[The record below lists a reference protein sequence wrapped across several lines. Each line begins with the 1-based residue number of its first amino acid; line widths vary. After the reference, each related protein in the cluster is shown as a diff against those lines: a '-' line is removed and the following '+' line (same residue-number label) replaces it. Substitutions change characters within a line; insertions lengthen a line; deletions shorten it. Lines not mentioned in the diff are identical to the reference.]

1 MSNKVR
7 LKGQFRQY
15 FRWLLYLNIFWVVIT
30 AFMFCV
36 NFKAGLVLSIATF
49 IFILICGGISF
60 RYSRSIGKTL
70 AEFGADFSQIQRQM
84 IHELD
89 IPYSL
94 LDTKGNI
101 LWTNDAMNKLLK
113 EEKVRNKYVAGLFPE
128 IKFDELDLSEGVAEV
143 NITFEE
149 KEYKVVFK
157 EFKIKDGTE
166 ESELAE
172 EIEDNADFINMY
184 VFDETEVKLL
194 KKQNTDEKLVTGL
207 IYIDNYDEA
216 LQNVE
221 DVRRTMIFA
230 LVERKINKYI
240 TSMDGIVKKLENDKY
255 FIAVKAKFVSKM
267 QSNKF
272 SLLDDVKTVNMG
284 NDLPITISIGL
295 GMGADTYQK
304 NCENS
309 RAAMD
314 MALGRG
320 GDQAVI
326 KDGGKIYYYGG
337 KTKSVEKNTRVK
349 ARVKAQALRE
359 LILTRDNIMVMG
371 HKVGDMDSFGASIG
385 IYRAAKAL
393 NRNVHIVI
401 NEMNSTA
408 RQMFDRFGVDSGYEE
423 DLFISSEQALEIVT
437 KNTLLVVVDVNRP
450 SYTECPELC
459 KKTQSIV
466 VLDHHRQNAEVF
478 DNAMLSYIEPYAS
491 SACEMVAEIVQY
503 IEDDVKLK
511 QQEADAMY
519 GGITIDTN
527 NFTNRTGVRT
537 FEAAAFL
544 RRNGADVTRVRKMFR
559 DDMADYKAKA
569 TAIQRAEVFKD
580 QFAITSCPSEGI
592 KMPTV
597 VGSQAANELL
607 NIKGVKASFVCTP
620 YNEQIYISARSI
632 DEINVQLIME
642 RLGGGGHINLAG
654 AQLKGCTC
662 DEAKEL
668 LKETLNGMIEEGD
681 L

>member
-1 MSNKVR
+1 MNNKVK
-7 LKGQFRQY
+7 LKGQFKQY
-15 FRWLLYLNIFWVVIT
+15 LKWPLYLTVFWIMVTVLI
-30 AFMFCV
+30 FCV
-36 NFKAGLVLSIATF
+36 DVRSGVVVLASTVVFAVIGVLIYFYHSPVIA
-49 IFILICGGISF
+49 
-60 RYSRSIGKTL
+60 KNL

-94 LDTKGNI
+94 LDTKGKI
-101 LWTNDAMNKLLK
+101 LWTNDAMNRLLDEEKARNKSVTNVFPDITTDNLDLK
-113 EEKVRNKYVAGLFPE
+113 EGNK
-128 IKFDELDLSEGVAEV
+128 EL
-143 NITFEE
+143 NI
-149 KEYKVVFK
+149 VFNDRDYRIVLK
-157 EFKIKDGTE
+157 EFKLKDVMSDNGI
-166 ESELAE
+166 AE
-172 EIEDNADFINMY
+172 TIDENADFINMY
-184 VFDETEVKLL
+184 MFDETDIRML
-194 KKQNTDEKLVTGL
+194 KKQNSEEKLVTGL

-240 TSMDGIVKKLENDKY
+240 SSMDGIVRKLENDKY
-255 FIAVKAKFVSKM
+255 FMAVKAKYVAKM

-272 SLLDDVKTVNMG
+272 ALLDDVKTVNMG

-295 GMGADTYQK
+295 GMGADTYLK

-359 LILTRDNIMVMG
+359 LMLTRDTILVMG
-371 HKVGDMDSFGASIG
+371 HKVGDMDSFGASVG
-385 IYRAAKAL
+385 IYRAAKTL
-393 NRNVHIVI
+393 DRNVHIVI

-408 RQMFDRFGVDSGYEE
+408 KQMFDRFGPNNGYEE
-423 DLFISSEQALEIVT
+423 DLFVSGEQALEIIT
-437 KNTLLVVVDVNRP
+437 KNTLLIVVDVNRP

-466 VLDHHRQNAEVF
+466 VLDHHRQNTEVF
-478 DNAMLSYIEPYAS
+478 ENALLSYIEPYAS

-503 IEDDVKLK
+503 IEDNVKLK

-569 TAIQRAEVFKD
+569 SAIQRAEVYKE
-580 QFAITSCPSEGI
+580 QYAITTCPSENI
-592 KMPTV
+592 NMPTV

-607 NIKGVKASFVCTP
+607 NIKGIKASFVCTA
-620 YNEQIYISARSI
+620 YNDQIYISARSI
-632 DEINVQLIME
+632 DEVNVQLIME

-654 AQLKGCTC
+654 AQLRGCTC

>member
-1 MSNKVR
+1 MDNKGN
-7 LKGQFRQY
+7 LKGQIRQY
-15 FRWLLYLNIFWVVIT
+15 LRVPLYHSIFWLIIT
-30 AFMFCV
+30 VLLFLI
-36 NFKAGLVLSIATF
+36 NIKAGIVVLIAAVIYIVLSVGVYIYNSA
-49 IFILICGGISF
+49 
-60 RYSRSIGKTL
+60 SIGRNL
-70 AEFGADFSQIQRQM
+70 AEYGADFSQIQRQM
-84 IHELD
+84 IRKLD
-89 IPYSL
+89 IPYAL
-94 LDTKGNI
+94 LDTKGKI
-101 LWTNDAMNKLLK
+101 MWINDAMDKLLDM
-113 EEKVRNKYVAGLFPE
+113 EGSRNKNVTSIFPE
-128 IKFDELDLSEGVAEV
+128 IVLDKLKLSESESELEV
-143 NITFEE
+143 NYNERS
-149 KEYKVVFK
+149 YRVVFK
-157 EFKIKDGTE
+157 EFKLRDVISDE
-166 ESELAE
+166 NIS
-172 EIEDNADFINMY
+172 DNADFINMY
-184 VFDETEVKLL
+184 MFDETEVRTL
-194 KKQNTDEKLVTGL
+194 KKQNIEERLVTGL

-240 TSMDGIVKKLENDKY
+240 SSMDGIVKKLENDKY
-255 FIAVKAKFVSKM
+255 FMAVKAKYVSKM

-272 SLLDDVKTVNMG
+272 ELLDDVKTVNMG

-295 GMGADTYQK
+295 GMGADTYLK
-304 NCENS
+304 NCENA

-359 LILTRDNIMVMG
+359 LMLTRDTIFVMG

-385 IYRAAKAL
+385 IYRTAKTL
-393 NRNVHIVI
+393 DKKVHIVI

-408 RQMFDRFGVDSGYEE
+408 RQMFKRFGADSGYEE
-423 DLFISSEQALEIVT
+423 DLFISSEEALEKVT
-437 KNTLLVVVDVNRP
+437 KNTLLIVVDVNRP
-450 SYTECPELC
+450 SYAECPELC

-466 VLDHHRQNAEVF
+466 VLDHHRQNTEVF
-478 DNAMLSYIEPYAS
+478 ENALLSYIEPYAS
-491 SACEMVAEIVQY
+491 SACEMVTEIVQY
-503 IEDDVKLK
+503 IEDNVKLK

-559 DDMADYKAKA
+559 DDMEDYKAKA
-569 TAIQRAEVFKD
+569 IAIQQAEVFKE
-580 QFAITSCPSEGI
+580 QFVLSICPAEGI
-592 KMPTV
+592 SMPTV
-597 VGSQAANELL
+597 VGSQVANELL
-607 NIKGVKASFVCTP
+607 NIKGIKASFVCTP
-620 YNEQIYISARSI
+620 YNDQIYISARSI
-632 DEINVQLIME
+632 DEVNVQLIME
-642 RLGGGGHINLAG
+642 KLGGGGHINLAG

-662 DEAKEL
+662 EEAKEL
-668 LKETLNGMIEEGD
+668 LKETLKGMIEEGD
-681 L
+681 I

>member
-1 MSNKVR
+1 MNNKVK
-7 LKGQFRQY
+7 LKGQFRQVLK
-15 FRWLLYLNIFWVVIT
+15 WPLYLTIFWVLVT
-30 AFMFCV
+30 A
-36 NFKAGLVLSIATF
+36 LVLFIDVKSGAVMVAATVVFAIIGTLIYFYQSPSIAK
-49 IFILICGGISF
+49 S
-60 RYSRSIGKTL
+60 L

-89 IPYSL
+89 VPYSL
-94 LDTKGNI
+94 LDTKGKI
-101 LWTNDAMNKLLK
+101 LWTNDAMNKLLDEQK
-113 EEKVRNKYVAGLFPE
+113 ARNKNLTSVFPE
-128 IKFDELDLSEGVAEV
+128 ITLENLHLSEENREFNV
-143 NITFEE
+143 TFSERD
-149 KEYKVVFK
+149 YRVVLK
-157 EFKIKDGTE
+157 EFKLNGAMVDNDIAETVDKD
-166 ESELAE
+166 
-172 EIEDNADFINMY
+172 ADFISMY
-184 VFDETEVKLL
+184 MFDETDIRVL
-194 KKQNTDEKLVTGL
+194 KKQNSEEKLVTGL

-240 TSMDGIVKKLENDKY
+240 SSMDGIVRKLENDKY
-255 FIAVKAKFVSKM
+255 FIAVKAKYVSKM

-272 SLLDDVKTVNMG
+272 ALLDDVKTVNMG

-295 GMGADTYQK
+295 GMGADTYLK
-304 NCENS
+304 NCENA

-326 KDGGKIYYYGG
+326 KDAGKIYYYGG
-337 KTKSVEKNTRVK
+337 KTKTVEKNTRVK

-359 LILTRDNIMVMG
+359 LMLTRDTILVMG
-371 HKVGDMDSFGASIG
+371 HKVGDMDSFGASVG
-385 IYRAAKAL
+385 IYRVAKAL
-393 NRNVHIVI
+393 DKKVHIVI

-408 RQMFDRFGVDSGYEE
+408 RQMFARFDAGNGYEE

-437 KNTLLVVVDVNRP
+437 KNTLLIVVDVNRP

-466 VLDHHRQNAEVF
+466 VLDHHRRNTEVF
-478 DNAMLSYIEPYAS
+478 ENALLSYIEPYAS

-503 IEDDVKLK
+503 IEDNVKLK

-519 GGITIDTN
+519 GGITVDTN

-569 TAIQRAEVFKD
+569 AAIQEAEVYKE
-580 QFAITSCPSEGI
+580 QYAITTCPSENI
-592 KMPTV
+592 NMPTV

-607 NIKGVKASFVCTP
+607 NIKGIKASFVCTA
-620 YNEQIYISARSI
+620 YDDQIYISARSI
-632 DEINVQLIME
+632 DEVNVQLIME
-642 RLGGGGHINLAG
+642 RLGGGGHMNLAG

-662 DEAKEL
+662 EEAREL

>member
-1 MSNKVR
+1 MDNKGN
-7 LKGQFRQY
+7 LKGQIRQY
-15 FRWLLYLNIFWVVIT
+15 LRCPLYLSIFWVLIT
-30 AFMFCV
+30 VSLFFV
-36 NFKAGLVLSIATF
+36 DIKAGVVMLIATIIYFAIGVGLYVYHSPSIA
-49 IFILICGGISF
+49 
-60 RYSRSIGKTL
+60 KNL
-70 AEFGADFSQIQRQM
+70 AEYGADFSQIQRQM

-89 IPYSL
+89 VPYSL
-94 LDTKGNI
+94 LDTKGKI
-101 LWTNDAMNKLLK
+101 MWTNDAMNKLLDM
-113 EEKVRNKYVAGLFPE
+113 ESSRNKNVMSVFPE
-128 IKFDELDLSEGVAEV
+128 IVLDELDLTEGESELEV
-143 NITFEE
+143 NFNERN
-149 KEYKVVFK
+149 YRVVFK
-157 EFKIKDGTE
+157 EFKLRDVISD
-166 ESELAE
+166 
-172 EIEDNADFINMY
+172 EDIPDSADKNADFFNMY
-184 VFDETEVKLL
+184 MFDETEVRTL
-194 KKQNTDEKLVTGL
+194 KRQNIEERLVTGL

-240 TSMDGIVKKLENDKY
+240 SSMDGIVRKLENDKY
-255 FIAVKAKFVSKM
+255 FIAVKAKYVSKM

-272 SLLDDVKTVNMG
+272 ELLDDVKTVNMG

-295 GMGADTYQK
+295 GMGADTYLK
-304 NCENS
+304 NCENA

-359 LILTRDNIMVMG
+359 LMLTRDAILVMG
-371 HKVGDMDSFGASIG
+371 HKVGDMDSFGASVG
-385 IYRAAKAL
+385 IYRAAKTL
-393 NRNVHIVI
+393 DKKVHIVI

-408 RQMFDRFGVDSGYEE
+408 RQMFNRFGTDSGYEE
-423 DLFISSEQALEIVT
+423 DLFISSEEALEIVT

-466 VLDHHRQNAEVF
+466 VLDHHRQNTEVF
-478 DNAMLSYIEPYAS
+478 ENALLSYIEPYAS

-503 IEDDVKLK
+503 IEDNVKLK

-559 DDMADYKAKA
+559 DDMEDYKAKA
-569 TAIQRAEVFKD
+569 VAIQQAEVFKE
-580 QFAITSCPSEGI
+580 QFALSICPAEGI
-592 KMPTV
+592 SMPTV
-597 VGSQAANELL
+597 VGSQVANELL
-607 NIKGVKASFVCTP
+607 NIKGIKASFVCTP
-620 YNEQIYISARSI
+620 YNDQIYISARSI
-632 DEINVQLIME
+632 DEVNVQLIME

-654 AQLKGCTC
+654 AQLKGCTSE
-662 DEAKEL
+662 EAKEL
-668 LKETLNGMIEEGD
+668 LKETLKAMIEEGD

>member
-1 MSNKVR
+1 
-7 LKGQFRQY
+7 
-15 FRWLLYLNIFWVVIT
+15 
-30 AFMFCV
+30 
-36 NFKAGLVLSIATF
+36 
-49 IFILICGGISF
+49 
-60 RYSRSIGKTL
+60 
-70 AEFGADFSQIQRQM
+70 M

-89 IPYSL
+89 VPYSL
-94 LDTKGNI
+94 LDTKGKI
-101 LWTNDAMNKLLK
+101 MWTNDAMNKLLDM
-113 EEKVRNKYVAGLFPE
+113 ESSRNKNVMSVFPDIVLE
-128 IKFDELDLSEGVAEV
+128 ELDLTEGESELEV
-143 NITFEE
+143 NFNERN
-149 KEYKVVFK
+149 YRVVFK
-157 EFKIKDGTE
+157 EFKLRDVIPD
-166 ESELAE
+166 
-172 EIEDNADFINMY
+172 EDIPDNANKNADFINMY
-184 VFDETEVKLL
+184 MFDETEVRTL
-194 KKQNTDEKLVTGL
+194 KRQNIEERLVTGL

-240 TSMDGIVKKLENDKY
+240 SSMDGIVRKLENDKY
-255 FIAVKAKFVSKM
+255 FIAVKAKYVSKM

-272 SLLDDVKTVNMG
+272 ELLDDVKTVNMG

-295 GMGADTYQK
+295 GMGADTYLK
-304 NCENS
+304 NCENA

-337 KTKSVEKNTRVK
+337 RTKSVEKNTRAK

-359 LILTRDNIMVMG
+359 LMLTRDAILVMG

-385 IYRAAKAL
+385 IYRAAKTL
-393 NRNVHIVI
+393 DKKVHIVI

-408 RQMFDRFGVDSGYEE
+408 RQMFKRFGTDSGYED
-423 DLFISSEQALEIVT
+423 DLFISSEEALEIVT

-459 KKTQSIV
+459 KKAQSIV
-466 VLDHHRQNAEVF
+466 VLDHHRQNTEVF
-478 DNAMLSYIEPYAS
+478 ENALLSYIEPYAS

-503 IEDDVKLK
+503 IEDNVKLK

-559 DDMADYKAKA
+559 DDMEDYKAKA
-569 TAIQRAEVFKD
+569 VAIQQAEVFQE
-580 QFAITSCPSEGI
+580 QFVLSVCPAEGI
-592 KMPTV
+592 SMPTV
-597 VGSQAANELL
+597 VGSQVANELL
-607 NIKGVKASFVCTP
+607 NIKGIK
-620 YNEQIYISARSI
+620 
-632 DEINVQLIME
+632 D
-642 RLGGGGHINLAG
+642 RLYVHH
-654 AQLKGCTC
+654 TTTRY
-662 DEAKEL
+662 
-668 LKETLNGMIEEGD
+668 TLQD
-681 L
+681 HR

>member
-1 MSNKVR
+1 MDNKGN
-7 LKGQFRQY
+7 LKGQIRQY
-15 FRWLLYLNIFWVVIT
+15 LRVPLYHSIFWLIIT
-30 AFMFCV
+30 VLLFLI
-36 NFKAGLVLSIATF
+36 NIKAGIVVLIAAVIYIVLSVGVYIYNSA
-49 IFILICGGISF
+49 
-60 RYSRSIGKTL
+60 SIGRNL
-70 AEFGADFSQIQRQM
+70 AEYGADFSQIQRQM
-84 IHELD
+84 IRKLD
-89 IPYSL
+89 IPYAL
-94 LDTKGNI
+94 LDTKGKI
-101 LWTNDAMNKLLK
+101 MWINDAMDKLLDM
-113 EEKVRNKYVAGLFPE
+113 EGSRNKNVTSIFPE
-128 IKFDELDLSEGVAEV
+128 IVLDKLKLSESESELEV
-143 NITFEE
+143 NYNERS
-149 KEYKVVFK
+149 YRVVFK
-157 EFKIKDGTE
+157 EFKLRDVISDE
-166 ESELAE
+166 NIS
-172 EIEDNADFINMY
+172 DNADFINMY
-184 VFDETEVKLL
+184 MFDETEVRTL
-194 KKQNTDEKLVTGL
+194 KKQNIEERLVTGL

-240 TSMDGIVKKLENDKY
+240 SSMDGIVKKLENDKY
-255 FIAVKAKFVSKM
+255 FMAVKAKYVSKM

-272 SLLDDVKTVNMG
+272 ELLDDVKTVNMG

-295 GMGADTYQK
+295 GMGADTYLK
-304 NCENS
+304 NCENA

-359 LILTRDNIMVMG
+359 LMLTRDTIFVMG

-385 IYRAAKAL
+385 IYRTAKTL
-393 NRNVHIVI
+393 DKKVHIVI

-408 RQMFDRFGVDSGYEE
+408 RQMFKRFGDDSGYEE
-423 DLFISSEQALEIVT
+423 DLFISSEEALEKVT
-437 KNTLLVVVDVNRP
+437 KNTLLIVVDVNRP
-450 SYTECPELC
+450 SYAECPELC

-466 VLDHHRQNAEVF
+466 VLDHHRQNTEVF
-478 DNAMLSYIEPYAS
+478 ENALLSYIEPYAS

-503 IEDDVKLK
+503 IEDNVKLK

-559 DDMADYKAKA
+559 DDMEDYKAKA
-569 TAIQRAEVFKD
+569 IAIQQAEVFKE
-580 QFAITSCPSEGI
+580 QFVLSICPAEGI
-592 KMPTV
+592 SMPTV
-597 VGSQAANELL
+597 VGSQVANELL
-607 NIKGVKASFVCTP
+607 NIKGIKASFVCTP
-620 YNEQIYISARSI
+620 YNDQIYISARSI
-632 DEINVQLIME
+632 DEVNVQLIME
-642 RLGGGGHINLAG
+642 KLGGGGHINLAG

-662 DEAKEL
+662 EEAKEL
-668 LKETLNGMIEEGD
+668 LKETLKGMIEEGD
-681 L
+681 I

>member
-1 MSNKVR
+1 MDNKGN
-7 LKGQFRQY
+7 LKGQIRQY
-15 FRWLLYLNIFWVVIT
+15 LRCPLYLSIFWVLIAVSLFFVDI
-30 AFMFCV
+30 
-36 NFKAGLVLSIATF
+36 KAGVVMLIATIIYFSIGVGLYVYHSPSIA
-49 IFILICGGISF
+49 
-60 RYSRSIGKTL
+60 KNL
-70 AEFGADFSQIQRQM
+70 AEYGADFSQIQRQM

-89 IPYSL
+89 VPYSL
-94 LDTKGNI
+94 LDTKGKI
-101 LWTNDAMNKLLK
+101 MWTNDAMNKLLDM
-113 EEKVRNKYVAGLFPE
+113 ESSRNKNVMSVFPDIVLE
-128 IKFDELDLSEGVAEV
+128 ELDLTEGESELEV
-143 NITFEE
+143 NFNERN
-149 KEYKVVFK
+149 YRVVFK
-157 EFKIKDGTE
+157 EFKLRDVIPD
-166 ESELAE
+166 
-172 EIEDNADFINMY
+172 EDIPDNANKNADFINMY
-184 VFDETEVKLL
+184 MFDETEVRTL
-194 KKQNTDEKLVTGL
+194 KRQNIEERLVTGL

-240 TSMDGIVKKLENDKY
+240 SSMDGIVRKLENDKY
-255 FIAVKAKFVSKM
+255 FIAVKAKYVSKM

-272 SLLDDVKTVNMG
+272 ELLDDVKTVNMG

-295 GMGADTYQK
+295 GMGADTYLK
-304 NCENS
+304 NCENA

-337 KTKSVEKNTRVK
+337 RTKSVEKNTRVK

-359 LILTRDNIMVMG
+359 LMLTRDAILVMG
-371 HKVGDMDSFGASIG
+371 HKVGDMDSFGASVG
-385 IYRAAKAL
+385 IYRAAKTL
-393 NRNVHIVI
+393 DKKVHIVI

-408 RQMFDRFGVDSGYEE
+408 RQMFKRFGTDSGYED
-423 DLFISSEQALEIVT
+423 DLFISSEEALEIVT

-459 KKTQSIV
+459 KKAQSIV
-466 VLDHHRQNAEVF
+466 VLDHHRQNTEVF
-478 DNAMLSYIEPYAS
+478 ENALLSYIEPYAS

-503 IEDDVKLK
+503 IEDNVKLK

-559 DDMADYKAKA
+559 DDMEDYKAKA
-569 TAIQRAEVFKD
+569 VAIQQAEVFQE
-580 QFAITSCPSEGI
+580 QFVLSVCPAEGI
-592 KMPTV
+592 SMPTV
-597 VGSQAANELL
+597 VGSQVANELL
-607 NIKGVKASFVCTP
+607 NIKGIKASFVCTP
-620 YNEQIYISARSI
+620 YNDQIYISARSI
-632 DEINVQLIME
+632 DEVNVQLIME

-654 AQLKGCTC
+654 AQLKGCTSE
-662 DEAKEL
+662 EAKEL
-668 LKETLNGMIEEGD
+668 LKETLKAMIEEGD